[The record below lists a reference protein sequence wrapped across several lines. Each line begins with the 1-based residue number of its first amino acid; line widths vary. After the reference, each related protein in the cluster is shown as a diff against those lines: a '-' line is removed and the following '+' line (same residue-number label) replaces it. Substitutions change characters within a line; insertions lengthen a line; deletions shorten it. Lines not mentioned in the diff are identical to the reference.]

1 MARVPAGWVVP
12 LPDGLTA
19 REAMVVGTAGY
30 TAALSVLALLDHG
43 LDPGAGTVL
52 VTGATG
58 GVGSMAVAML
68 AGLGFTVAAAT
79 GKADAAAV
87 PPWSRGQRDRRP

>member
-1 MARVPAGWVVP
+1 MTRCSSAPP
-12 LPDGLTA
+12 
-19 REAMVVGTAGY
+19 GY

-43 LDPGAGTVL
+43 IIAEAGTVL

-68 AGLGFTVAAAT
+68 AGLGFTVAAGSGKPDAEPFLRALGARGHRRAT
-79 GKADAAAV
+79 SS
-87 PPWSRGQRDRRP
+87 PT